1 MSAVLAMA
9 LKEWRLL
16 LRDPGSLAL
25 LFVMPSIFILVF
37 SLSLQGVFSSD
48 EDEERMDILAALD
61 NGESAARLAQSL
73 EETGHFHI
81 IPSPDGDAVRRSIEQ
96 GTHEIGVI
104 VAGDSVEVVT
114 DPVLPGEIALAVT
127 STLAVT
133 GQQLAIER
141 MEAAIDELED
151 AVKTMEASID
161 DLEDATSELLEV
173 NRDLLETLLEVHG
186 HLKKAM
192 SLMPPGMKPKVSPK
206 EMEAREAEIQG
217 RIEETEQKAASLG
230 RDRPGAVSTG
240 PGSAI
245 TVTQTVVTTGGREVR
260 MNSVQANVP
269 GWTIFGLFW
278 IVQIL
283 ALSIITERAS
293 GAYGR
298 ILVAPVSFASYL
310 VGKSIPYLV
319 VNLVQ
324 AAIMFGIGIWVLPL
338 FGAPGLSIANPTAT
352 LLLTLVISLCAIAF
366 GLFMASLT
374 RSAFLVG
381 SVSAVILVIMTALGG
396 IMVPTFVMPPIMQ
409 KMSLLV
415 PHGWALQGYL
425 DVIVRGRPVTSV
437 LPHIAVLLGFACAF
451 FLFSVVRMR
460 SVDRSA

>member
-48 EDEERMDILAALD
+48 EEKMDVLVADPAGPRFTRALED
-61 NGESAARLAQSL
+61 
-73 EETGHFHI
+73 TGHFRAVTAL
-81 IPSPDGDAVRRSIEQ
+81 DGAPVTRETILQAIES
-96 GTHEIGVI
+96 GDHEIGIVI
-104 VAGDSVEVVT
+104 HPGAQHVEVVS
-114 DPVLPGEIALAVT
+114 DPLLTPQITQAVT
-127 STLAVT
+127 SCLRASALE
-133 GQQLAIER
+133 LAIEQLT
-141 MEAAIDELED
+141 EAVE
-151 AVKTMEASID
+151 TMEGELDSLA
-161 DLEDATSELLEV
+161 AAAAELLEI
-173 NRDLLETLLEVHG
+173 NRELLETLLEVHG
-186 HLKKAM
+186 HLKKASSM
-192 SLMPPGMKPKVSPK
+192 MPPGMRPEVSP
-206 EMEAREAEIQG
+206 EQMDEQEAELKA
-217 RIEETEQKAASLG
+217 RIEKANEISP
-230 RDRPGAVSTG
+230 PGARPSPSSSLT
-240 PGSAI
+240 I
-245 TVTQTVVTTGGREVR
+245 TQTHASSGEHDVEMT
-260 MNSVQANVP
+260 SVQASVP

-310 VGKSIPYLV
+310 VGKAVPYLV

-324 AAIMFGIGIWVLPL
+324 AALMFGIGIWVLPL
-338 FGAPGLSIANPTAT
+338 FGAPGLEIANPAAT
-352 LLLTLVISLCAIAF
+352 LLVTLAISLCAIAF
-366 GLFMASLT
+366 GLFLASVT

-396 IMVPTFVMPPIMQ
+396 IMVPTFIMPEVMQ

-425 DVIVRGRPVTSV
+425 DVIVRGRPAADA
-437 LPHIAVLLGFACAF
+437 LPEVG
-451 FLFSVVRMR
+451 
-460 SVDRSA
+460 